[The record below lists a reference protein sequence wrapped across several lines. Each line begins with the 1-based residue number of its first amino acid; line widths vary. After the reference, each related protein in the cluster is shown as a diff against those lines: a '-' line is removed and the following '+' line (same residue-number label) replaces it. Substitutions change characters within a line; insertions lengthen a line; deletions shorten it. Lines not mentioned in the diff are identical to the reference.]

1 MPENLTELVLALVIA
16 GVCIAVPVLLA
27 LLILDLSKRLSGRTR
42 K

>member
-1 MPENLTELVLALVIA
+1 MPENWVELILALVIA

-27 LLILDLSKRLSGRTR
+27 MLVLGLANRKR